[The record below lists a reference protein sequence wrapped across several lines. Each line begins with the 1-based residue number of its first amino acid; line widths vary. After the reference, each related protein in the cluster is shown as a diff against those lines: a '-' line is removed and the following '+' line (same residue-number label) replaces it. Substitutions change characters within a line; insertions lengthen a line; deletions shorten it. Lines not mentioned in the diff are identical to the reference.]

1 MAFVKNLFDQN
12 FIQYASYVIRDRA
25 IPEIID
31 GFKPVQRRIIH
42 TLIKTDDGR
51 FTKVANV
58 VGKVMAYH
66 PHGDAS
72 IYTALVNLA
81 NKELFIDKQGNFG
94 NLYTGD
100 SASAGRYIEC
110 RLRSITKDILNINPA
125 ITEYV
130 DTYDAREKEPVA
142 FKAKLP
148 LVLIMGAEG
157 IAVGMSTQIMSH
169 NIHEVIEAEK
179 ACLRGEKFQ
188 LFPDFATG
196 GLIDCSEYKD
206 GLGKIIARAK
216 LDTSD
221 EKKIIIT
228 ELPYGSTSESLKE
241 SIEKAARNGK
251 VKISSINDYT
261 DDKVNIEIKLPRGVY
276 VKDVVDSLYAFTD
289 CEKTVYYNLLVIK
302 DNMPVQMTCTEVIQ
316 YHAKQLTQILHDELE
331 LEKAEL
337 FEKMHLR
344 TLERIFIEER
354 IYKAIEEMKTE
365 AAVNKAVKDGF
376 VPFAAELIRPVN
388 DSDIEHLLKIPIRRI
403 SLYDINKNRKEVQA
417 INARIKEINKLLKH
431 IVEYAISYLDGI
443 EAKLDP
449 AVFKRMSTLTNI
461 KTVDVKTVV
470 KRDTPLKYNEKDGYL
485 GTQVSGG
492 VELMRITPFDR
503 ILYVRKSGIYSV
515 TEAPDKVFVGP
526 ELRYCGFA
534 DKDSLSKILF
544 TIIYRDPETQY
555 AYVKRCK
562 IAAYIMNRDYFF
574 APDGMEVLHVDTRKN
589 FTFELNYVKKPKMK
603 VFTEKFKAQDYLE
616 KGLKALGVRV
626 TAKEVESIT
635 VEAQKKSE

>member
-261 DDKVNIEIKLPRGVY
+261 ADKVNIEIKLPRGVY

-289 CEKTVYYNLLVIK
+289 CEKTVYCNLLVIK

-417 INARIKEINKLLKH
+417 INARIREINKLLKH

-443 EAKLDP
+443 EVKLDP
-449 AVFKRMSTLTNI
+449 AMFKRMSTLTNI

>member
-261 DDKVNIEIKLPRGVY
+261 ADKVNIEIKLPRGVY

-289 CEKTVYYNLLVIK
+289 CEKTVYCNLLVIK

-417 INARIKEINKLLKH
+417 INARIREINKLLKH

-443 EAKLDP
+443 EVKLDP
-449 AVFKRMSTLTNI
+449 AMFKRMSTLTNI

-635 VEAQKKSE
+635 VEAQKKAE

>member
-261 DDKVNIEIKLPRGVY
+261 ADKVNIEIKLPRGVY

-289 CEKTVYYNLLVIK
+289 CEKTVYCNLLVIK

-417 INARIKEINKLLKH
+417 INARIREINKLLKH

-449 AVFKRMSTLTNI
+449 AMFKRMSTLTNI

-534 DKDSLSKILF
+534 DKDSLSKMLF

-635 VEAQKKSE
+635 VEAQKKAE

>member
-261 DDKVNIEIKLPRGVY
+261 ADKVNIEIKLPRGVY

-289 CEKTVYYNLLVIK
+289 CEKTVYCNLLVIK

-449 AVFKRMSTLTNI
+449 AMFKRMSTLTNI

-635 VEAQKKSE
+635 VEAQKKAE

>member
-261 DDKVNIEIKLPRGVY
+261 VDKVNIEIKLPRGVY

-289 CEKTVYYNLLVIK
+289 CEKTVYCNLLVIK

-365 AAVNKAVKDGF
+365 SAVNKAVKDGF

-417 INARIKEINKLLKH
+417 INARIREINKLLKH

-443 EAKLDP
+443 EVKLDP
-449 AVFKRMSTLTNI
+449 AAFKRMSTLTNI

-635 VEAQKKSE
+635 VEAQKKAE

>member
-1 MAFVKNLFDQN
+1 
-12 FIQYASYVIRDRA
+12 
-25 IPEIID
+25 
-31 GFKPVQRRIIH
+31 
-42 TLIKTDDGR
+42 
-51 FTKVANV
+51 
-58 VGKVMAYH
+58 MAYH

-261 DDKVNIEIKLPRGVY
+261 ADKVNIEIKLPRGVY

-289 CEKTVYYNLLVIK
+289 CEKTVYCNLLVIK

-417 INARIKEINKLLKH
+417 INARIREINKLLKH

-449 AVFKRMSTLTNI
+449 AMFKRMSTLTNI

>member
-261 DDKVNIEIKLPRGVY
+261 ADKVNIEIKLPRGVY

-289 CEKTVYYNLLVIK
+289 CEKTVYCNLLVIK

-365 AAVNKAVKDGF
+365 SAVNKAVKDGF

-417 INARIKEINKLLKH
+417 INARIREINKLLKH

-443 EAKLDP
+443 EVKLDP
-449 AVFKRMSTLTNI
+449 AMFKRMSTLTNI